1 MIRMPGLVVAIVLMA
16 PLPCHADPMT
26 PAPGTPLR
34 KGIADVARHSAEQ
47 RLSREVKLRV
57 RHLAVDGAWAFLFA
71 EMQGPDGKPVDY
83 AGTPLAQAAREGVV
97 SRAFA
102 ALLHREG
109 SRWTI
114 TASSVGPTDVAW
126 QEWSRQYDAPAQLF
140 DGAGE

>member
-1 MIRMPGLVVAIVLMA
+1 MRMSGLVVAMALMA
-16 PLPCHADPMT
+16 PLPCHADAMP
-26 PAPGTPLR
+26 PSPGTPLR
-34 KGIADVARHSAEQ
+34 KGIVDVARQSAEQ

-57 RHLAVDGAWAFLFA
+57 RQLAVDGAWAFLFA

-114 TASSVGPTDVAW
+114 TVSAVGPTDVAW
-126 QEWSRQYDAPAQLF
+126 QGWSREYDAPAQLF
-140 DGAGE
+140 YGAGE

>member
-1 MIRMPGLVVAIVLMA
+1 MMRMPGLIVAMALMA
-16 PLPCHADPMT
+16 PLPCHADAMT
-26 PAPGTPLR
+26 PSPGTQLR
-34 KGIADVARHSAEQ
+34 KGIVDVARQSAEQ

-57 RHLAVDGAWAFLFA
+57 RQLAVDGPWAFLFA

-83 AGTPLAQAAREGVV
+83 ASTPLARAAREGVV

-109 SRWTI
+109 SRWKI
-114 TASSVGPTDVAW
+114 TASAIGPTDVVW
-126 QEWSRQYDAPAQLF
+126 QNWSQEYRAPVQLF